1 MRICVLCGTKY
12 VQDRC
17 INFYSSSIYTL
28 RSALLS
34 PPPYSPKGT
43 HNELVDYWSMGVL
56 LYLMLTGEYP
66 FGDEVSSKGETT
78 GEERGERSEAGFF
91 LLHL

>member
-1 MRICVLCGTKY
+1 
-12 VQDRC
+12 
-17 INFYSSSIYTL
+17 
-28 RSALLS
+28 
-34 PPPYSPKGT
+34 
-43 HNELVDYWSMGVL
+43 MGVL